1 MSYSSVRV
9 VKLKRSKKEFVRNRI
24 NQVDNIKKE
33 KRNERVT
40 ITIQQWYPAFE
51 QPHGML
57 KEMG

>member
-51 QPHGML
+51 QPH
-57 KEMG
+57 EEC